1 MTAKQTE
8 EMKKYIGP
16 REVWAE
22 PMTEY
27 EAIAAGIHPKP
38 EDGHVLKAGYKITQ
52 PVPNGRVL
60 EYWVDEDTFN
70 RCYTQFNSS
79 EDRLRVE
86 IEEVQRR
93 IQSWMLFDE
102 PVPKPN
108 EENLWRLQHDMLRAY
123 VRILEMRLEI
133 IKSEKERED

>member
-1 MTAKQTE
+1 MTTKQIE

-27 EAIAAGIHPKP
+27 AAIEKGIHPKS

-52 PVPNGRVL
+52 PIPNGRVL
-60 EYWVDEDTFN
+60 EYWVDEYTFN
-70 RCYTQFNSS
+70 RCYTQFNNSA
-79 EDRLRVE
+79 DRLRVE

-93 IQSWMLFDE
+93 IQLYMLFDE
-102 PVPKPN
+102 PILKPK
-108 EENLWRLQHDMLRAY
+108 EKNLWRLQHDMLRAY
-123 VRILEMRLEI
+123 VRVLEMRLEI

>member
-1 MTAKQTE
+1 
-8 EMKKYIGP
+8 
-16 REVWAE
+16 
-22 PMTEY
+22 MTEY
-27 EAIAAGIHPKP
+27 EAIAAGIHSKS
-38 EDGHVLKAGYKITQ
+38 EDWHVLRAGYKITQ
-52 PVPNGRVL
+52 PIPNGRVL

-86 IEEVQRR
+86 ITEVHRL

-102 PVPKPN
+102 PVPKPK

-123 VRILEMRLEI
+123 VRILEMRLDI
-133 IKSEKERED
+133 IKSEKEKIND

>member
-1 MTAKQTE
+1 M
-8 EMKKYIGP
+8 
-16 REVWAE
+16 
-22 PMTEY
+22 
-27 EAIAAGIHPKP
+27 
-38 EDGHVLKAGYKITQ
+38 
-52 PVPNGRVL
+52 
-60 EYWVDEDTFN
+60 DEDTFN
-70 RCYTQFNSS
+70 RSYTQFNSS
-79 EDRLRVE
+79 ADRLRVE

-102 PVPKPN
+102 PVPKPK